1 MIYKTQVVDSVLT
14 KSEFMRDKGFWA
26 RASSSFMSEPVANA
40 SLLLDC
46 IDQYHLDLKKGLDGK
61 QAWKKHRKLFLRTV
75 SVYCIGQILL
85 AAVQS
90 IPDALRDDD
99 EYEDFGEKYVD
110 ALKRNLLEELVPLN
124 KLPIVSDFWD
134 LIKEL
139 LSIFGVNTYGN
150 PPQTISMQWWNNLAK
165 GVKIICDKTIGDG
178 TKYTKYAAA
187 QELLKFVTGITGLPL
202 ANVTREVVTFWNNTV
217 GSMAPSLKVITYEA
231 TEAEIRN
238 ALYEAVISDDSEEIA
253 RIEKEYDD
261 QKEIDAAL
269 RKALRDNDPRIREAA
284 EAAVS
289 GKGSLYT
296 KLVGEIEGEGH
307 FESRIIVG
315 AIDAEISKIKEEK
328 TNS

>member
-1 MIYKTQVVDSVLT
+1 
-14 KSEFMRDKGFWA
+14 
-26 RASSSFMSEPVANA
+26 
-40 SLLLDC
+40 
-46 IDQYHLDLKKGLDGK
+46 
-61 QAWKKHRKLFLRTV
+61 
-75 SVYCIGQILL
+75 
-85 AAVQS
+85 
-90 IPDALRDDD
+90 
-99 EYEDFGEKYVD
+99 
-110 ALKRNLLEELVPLN
+110 
-124 KLPIVSDFWD
+124 
-134 LIKEL
+134 
-139 LSIFGVNTYGN
+139 
-150 PPQTISMQWWNNLAK
+150 
-165 GVKIICDKTIGDG
+165 
-178 TKYTKYAAA
+178 
-187 QELLKFVTGITGLPL
+187 
-202 ANVTREVVTFWNNTV
+202 
-217 GSMAPSLKVITYEA
+217 MAPSLKVITYEA